1 MLSVIAEQKWRTLQP
16 CLKRGHRACAIE
28 QGANAVA
35 RSEQVRESYALAM
48 PLGVKGTLAILILH
62 CVLQQG
68 ETVAR
73 LAKDIC
79 CNALLH
85 CGQGG

>member
-1 MLSVIAEQKWRTLQP
+1 MRVI

-48 PLGVKGTLAILILH
+48 PLGVKGTLAIFVLR